1 MTIKGTNDYYLK
13 GNEIKSIAHGTANGA
28 STRTDAEMSGGTVVP
43 AGSLPAPLQPR
54 YQQMIN
60 PGHVTGARPAS
71 DRTAAPSGTPEMGP
85 NETRLRETLRG
96 RGLNDGEID
105 AYMTRFPADGPGRA
119 HSTRETQIGQYLPPN
134 RGPDRRDAAH
144 KPEAMDAPAL
154 RTNVRDGLRD
164 QALKNMREARPP
176 ITDQQA
182 YDYLSS
188 HGLIDP
194 ARTPRPATA
203 SPLGRDTG
211 SNWATREINPQE
223 ARDLASN
230 PIFTRSPGTVTS
242 NGLTA
247 DIQRHRY
254 VDAARQRYVEWAQ
267 RPRDANP
274 NPGLG
279 LNAEQANARFNERA
293 EQLGLVSRNQDGSY
307 SVKNDWNPNDTRPD
321 SPAQSFFRNNTNAGQ
336 AIRYEP
342 DGSLRAED
350 AATFRHENPNS
361 TSPDPANPVHQAALR
376 GASQRAGR
384 DTLYA
389 SLTGEAPAGSNM
401 RVIHEGEGESRRYFL
416 EDTTRPS
423 GPDNRREI
431 RVVHP
436 PLTRDQ
442 ALAYM
447 QSASLTDAEGNPLP
461 GVSGD
466 TLTAR
471 LGEIQTGDSGRARI
485 LGQARD
491 WERSQIAGI
500 LSQPPHNKSPQEIT
514 RFMHSRGWL
523 GENADPGQ
531 MEDFR
536 RQASPTRAT
545 AGSAEA
551 RSISDQIARANTPA
565 NEPQS
570 QTERDRAADIRDTLN
585 TARRTD
591 ADRNASENR
600 AGRQTTRN
608 EGDRNRE
615 NALEIE
621 QRRIDSQER
630 EGRANREN
638 QRVLQREQLDHQ
650 AREARL
656 QREHDSAEREK
667 DRGNQMLLGLIQFMG
682 SIIGA
687 AMQAMSSTASAS
699 IQGSQQLSGQ
709 IIAGMRQR

>member
-1 MTIKGTNDYYLK
+1 MG
-13 GNEIKSIAHGTANGA
+13 GNEI
-28 STRTDAEMSGGTVVP
+28 
-43 AGSLPAPLQPR
+43 
-54 YQQMIN
+54 
-60 PGHVTGARPAS
+60 
-71 DRTAAPSGTPEMGP
+71 
-85 NETRLRETLRG
+85 RLRETLRG
-96 RGLNDGEID
+96 RGLSDGEID
-105 AYMTRFPADGPGRA
+105 GFMARFPAGGSDRA
-119 HSTRETQIGQYLPPN
+119 HTTREAKIGEYLRPN
-134 RGPDRRDAAH
+134 ERVPVSHALDRRAAAYRPEEMNDAT
-144 KPEAMDAPAL
+144 L

-164 QALKNMREARPP
+164 QALRNMREARPP
-176 ITDQQA
+176 ITEQQA
-182 YDYLSS
+182 YDYLDSHHLLNDPNHAHRPSNSS
-188 HGLIDP
+188 
-194 ARTPRPATA
+194 TPMGRN
-203 SPLGRDTG
+203 SGNDWPLRDNLN
-211 SNWATREINPQE
+211 SQE
-223 ARDLASN
+223 VHDLSSN

-293 EQLGLVSRNQDGSY
+293 EQLGLVSRNEDGSY

-442 ALAYM
+442 ALSYM

-536 RQASPTRAT
+536 RQAHPSRAT
-545 AGSAEA
+545 AGSMEA
-551 RSISDQIARANTPA
+551 RTISDQIARANTPA

-656 QREHDSAEREK
+656 QREHDSAQREK

-682 SIIGA
+682 QMISA
-687 AMQAMSSTASAS
+687 AMQAMSTTASAS